1 MKKTVIAP
9 LILLMAVFFAWFF
22 YSNSLTYKI
31 QKNAFAKKC
40 TVNIA
45 VIKDGRVWT
54 ANNKKVPLMSVFKYF
69 VALKVL
75 DKIEKEILSLE
86 EMPYRFPE
94 RKTGAYANK
103 GYRQLF
109 VGNYTVI
116 YRIDEKRRQVIV
128 ITIRYSPSQF

>member
-1 MKKTVIAP
+1 MDKYNV
-9 LILLMAVFFAWFF
+9 
-22 YSNSLTYKI
+22 SLTSRALRDLDDIY
-31 QKNAFAKKC
+31 
-40 TVNIA
+40 VYIA
-45 VIKDGRVWT
+45 QTLLVPET
-54 ANNKKVPLMSVFKYF
+54 ALGMV
-69 VALKVL
+69 

>member
-1 MKKTVIAP
+1 MDKYKV
-9 LILLMAVFFAWFF
+9 
-22 YSNSLTYKI
+22 SLTNRALRNLDDIY
-31 QKNAFAKKC
+31 
-40 TVNIA
+40 VYIA
-45 VIKDGRVWT
+45 QTLLVPET
-54 ANNKKVPLMSVFKYF
+54 ALGLVDN
-69 VALKVL
+69 
-75 DKIEKEILSLE
+75 IEKEILSLE

-128 ITIRYSPSQF
+128 ITIRYSPSQL

>member
-1 MKKTVIAP
+1 MDKYNV
-9 LILLMAVFFAWFF
+9 
-22 YSNSLTYKI
+22 SLTSRALRDLDDIY
-31 QKNAFAKKC
+31 
-40 TVNIA
+40 VYIA
-45 VIKDGRVWT
+45 QTLLVPET
-54 ANNKKVPLMSVFKYF
+54 ALGMV
-69 VALKVL
+69 

-128 ITIRYSPSQF
+128 VTIRYSPSQF

>member
-1 MKKTVIAP
+1 MDKYNV
-9 LILLMAVFFAWFF
+9 
-22 YSNSLTYKI
+22 SLTSRALRDLDSIY
-31 QKNAFAKKC
+31 
-40 TVNIA
+40 VYIA
-45 VIKDGRVWT
+45 QTLLVPET
-54 ANNKKVPLMSVFKYF
+54 ALGMV
-69 VALKVL
+69 

-128 ITIRYSPSQF
+128 VTIRYSPSQF

>member
-1 MKKTVIAP
+1 MDKYKV
-9 LILLMAVFFAWFF
+9 
-22 YSNSLTYKI
+22 SLTNQALRNLDDIY
-31 QKNAFAKKC
+31 
-40 TVNIA
+40 VYIA
-45 VIKDGRVWT
+45 QTLLVPET
-54 ANNKKVPLMSVFKYF
+54 ALGLV
-69 VALKVL
+69 

>member
-1 MKKTVIAP
+1 MDKYTV
-9 LILLMAVFFAWFF
+9 
-22 YSNSLTYKI
+22 SLTSRALRDLDDIY
-31 QKNAFAKKC
+31 
-40 TVNIA
+40 VYIA
-45 VIKDGRVWT
+45 QTLLVPET
-54 ANNKKVPLMSVFKYF
+54 ALGMV
-69 VALKVL
+69 
-75 DKIEKEILSLE
+75 DKIEKAILSLE

>member
-1 MKKTVIAP
+1 MDKYTV
-9 LILLMAVFFAWFF
+9 
-22 YSNSLTYKI
+22 SLTSRALRDLDDIY
-31 QKNAFAKKC
+31 
-40 TVNIA
+40 VYIA
-45 VIKDGRVWT
+45 QTLLVPET
-54 ANNKKVPLMSVFKYF
+54 ALGMV
-69 VALKVL
+69 

>member
-1 MKKTVIAP
+1 MDKYKV
-9 LILLMAVFFAWFF
+9 
-22 YSNSLTYKI
+22 SLTNRALRNLDDIY
-31 QKNAFAKKC
+31 
-40 TVNIA
+40 VYIA
-45 VIKDGRVWT
+45 QTLLVPET
-54 ANNKKVPLMSVFKYF
+54 ALGLV
-69 VALKVL
+69 

>member
-1 MKKTVIAP
+1 MDKYNV
-9 LILLMAVFFAWFF
+9 
-22 YSNSLTYKI
+22 SLTGRALRDLDGIY
-31 QKNAFAKKC
+31 
-40 TVNIA
+40 VYIA
-45 VIKDGRVWT
+45 QTLLVPET
-54 ANNKKVPLMSVFKYF
+54 ALGMV
-69 VALKVL
+69 

>member
-1 MKKTVIAP
+1 MDKYKV
-9 LILLMAVFFAWFF
+9 
-22 YSNSLTYKI
+22 SLTNRALRNLDDIY
-31 QKNAFAKKC
+31 
-40 TVNIA
+40 VYIA
-45 VIKDGRVWT
+45 QTLLVPET
-54 ANNKKVPLMSVFKYF
+54 ALGLV
-69 VALKVL
+69 

-109 VGNYTVI
+109 VSNYTVI